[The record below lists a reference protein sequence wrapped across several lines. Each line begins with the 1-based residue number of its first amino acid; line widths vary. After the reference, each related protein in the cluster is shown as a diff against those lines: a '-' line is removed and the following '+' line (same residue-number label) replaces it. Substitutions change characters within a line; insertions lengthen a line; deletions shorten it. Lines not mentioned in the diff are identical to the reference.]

1 MTLRLG
7 KININVRSFSIFI
20 SLFLYKAIL
29 DIIYVSYISKKWLF
43 MGFINSHNI
52 YNYSLSWIILIVM
65 SPLILNNLIY
75 KNASSLFISLFNF
88 MAFIPNITLIGL
100 YDYYDY
106 TYIILFFIYWFL
118 LNILNLVIPSFKII
132 KVRDQH
138 NLVYKVIVFLTVTII
153 IFISYKY
160 TGFRIDL
167 NIFNAYSY
175 RDEAIGYNLSSIL
188 DYLFSISRNILPVLI
203 IDKLVKNKKIQALLL
218 FFVGFLAYSVTGS
231 KSVLFSYFIV
241 YIGYWFY
248 KSERIRYISI
258 LLVIMMLISII
269 EILFTGKSYIID
281 VFVRRVFFI
290 PGLLTFYYY
299 DFFKVNPVDYFRQG
313 IVGRLGVK
321 SPYIFQ
327 IPQIIGDNYFL
338 GAYANAGLFSDAYS
352 NLGTIGVFI
361 MPIIIT
367 LTLKLIDLVSLDLDD
382 RIVFAASITCVFS
395 LLNSSYFTA
404 LITHGLLATI
414 IILYFINTNDYKD
427 SDNNLYTKKKN
438 YNI

>member
-1 MTLRLG
+1 
-7 KININVRSFSIFI
+7 
-20 SLFLYKAIL
+20 
-29 DIIYVSYISKKWLF
+29 
-43 MGFINSHNI
+43 
-52 YNYSLSWIILIVM
+52 
-65 SPLILNNLIY
+65 
-75 KNASSLFISLFNF
+75 
-88 MAFIPNITLIGL
+88 
-100 YDYYDY
+100 
-106 TYIILFFIYWFL
+106 
-118 LNILNLVIPSFKII
+118 
-132 KVRDQH
+132 
-138 NLVYKVIVFLTVTII
+138 
-153 IFISYKY
+153 
-160 TGFRIDL
+160 
-167 NIFNAYSY
+167 
-175 RDEAIGYNLSSIL
+175 
-188 DYLFSISRNILPVLI
+188 
-203 IDKLVKNKKIQALLL
+203 
-218 FFVGFLAYSVTGS
+218 
-231 KSVLFSYFIV
+231 
-241 YIGYWFY
+241 
-248 KSERIRYISI
+248 
-258 LLVIMMLISII
+258 MLISII